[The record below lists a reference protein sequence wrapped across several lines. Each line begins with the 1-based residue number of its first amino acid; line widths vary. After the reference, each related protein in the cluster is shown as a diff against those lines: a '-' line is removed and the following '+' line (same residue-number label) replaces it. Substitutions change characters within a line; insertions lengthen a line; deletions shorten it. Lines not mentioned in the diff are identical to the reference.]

1 MDDTVWGDM
10 IKLIAFD
17 LDSTLAP
24 IGEPIAHDTLALLYK
39 LADAGVQ
46 IAVASGKPT
55 YYLCGLL
62 RQAGLSNAILIGE
75 NGAVIEFGVGLPP
88 TRSVTLPYSDAAR
101 ESLRFI
107 REGLERTMPHLWY
120 QPNRV
125 ALTPFFSRDT
135 DADEIAR
142 FLDENAS
149 HIHDVIV
156 YRQCDCYDI
165 VPIGIDKGV
174 GLSHLVDM
182 LGITSAAVIAVGDGG
197 AVIAVGDGAN
207 DYPMFDFAD
216 ISIGIN
222 VADKSRVGYNFE
234 RINDAL
240 SFILSLL

>member
-1 MDDTVWGDM
+1 M

-17 LDSTLAP
+17 LDGTLAP
-24 IGEPIAHDTLALLYK
+24 IGEPIGSDTVKLLHK
-39 LADAGVQ
+39 LADTGVH

-62 RQAGLSNAILIGE
+62 RQAGLPDAILVGE

-88 TRSVTLPYSDAAR
+88 SRSVTLPYSDAAR

-107 REGLERTMPHLWY
+107 RDGLDALLPHLWY
-120 QPNRV
+120 QPNSV

-135 DADEIAR
+135 DADAIAR
-142 FLDENAS
+142 FLDENS
-149 HIHDVIV
+149 SRISDVTV

-165 VPIGIDKGV
+165 VPVGIDKGA
-174 GLSHLVDM
+174 GLSYLCGM
-182 LGITSAAVIAVGDGG
+182 LGITSADVIAVGDGT
-197 AVIAVGDGAN
+197 N

-222 VADKSRVGYNFE
+222 VADKSRVRYNFE
-234 RINDAL
+234 SINSAL